1 MLQWMT
7 TNYVK
12 EELEEEDNQET
23 TKVVKTKI
31 LKKSMTMETDWV
43 HLKLSQ
49 KNRIDSNVHCQKTFT
64 LGAQNQRTHQ
74 KMQYL

>member
-23 TKVVKTKI
+23 TEGVENQNFEEVYDDGDRLGSPKI
-31 LKKSMTMETDWV
+31 EPEE
-43 HLKLSQ
+43 
-49 KNRIDSNVHCQKTFT
+49 
-64 LGAQNQRTHQ
+64 
-74 KMQYL
+74 